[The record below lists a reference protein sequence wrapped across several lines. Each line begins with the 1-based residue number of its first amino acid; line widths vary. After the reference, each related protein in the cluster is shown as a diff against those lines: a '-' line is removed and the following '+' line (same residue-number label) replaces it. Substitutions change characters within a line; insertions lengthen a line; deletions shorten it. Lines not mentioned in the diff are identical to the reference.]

1 MKNPKK
7 LEGDDLSLRQYE
19 MKGFKKLS
27 GDNSGLNFRVY
38 GGGSSNKYGTG
49 AGGRIIASKNI
60 DKNTAV
66 EAYADVGAFKP
77 KDGSLKKEVKGY
89 NLNVTKRFKSGGVA
103 TGMMPPNNAQQ
114 KQQIGGSMTP
124 GMMNVGGM
132 PKKKKAAAKKPAV
145 PSIMIAIAVP
155 AKKGKVSKA
164 GKSKNKKG

>member
-1 MKNPKK
+1 M
-7 LEGDDLSLRQYE
+7 
-19 MKGFKKLS
+19 
-27 GDNSGLNFRVY
+27 
-38 GGGSSNKYGTG
+38 
-49 AGGRIIASKNI
+49 A
-60 DKNTAV
+60 
-66 EAYADVGAFKP
+66 AFKP
-77 KDGSLKKEVKGY
+77 CKGCPTPAKCKAAGKCLKKKMAM
-89 NLNVTKRFKSGGVA
+89 GGVA

-164 GKSKNKKG
+164 GKTKKKKA